1 MLPRAKKSFGQNFLV
16 DETAVQKIIQA
27 AEIKKGETVFEIGPG
42 TGTLTQALV
51 DAGARVIAIEADKD
65 LIAPLKKRFG
75 DRIELIYGD
84 ILDSVILNPSTTL
97 RVNSVKDLL
106 DSRSFGLRP
115 QDDSGGDFSF
125 KLISNIPYNITSPIL
140 ERFLTSSPR
149 PSRMV
154 LMVQKEVAD
163 RITAKP
169 PNMSLLSVVCQIYA
183 KCERVTIV
191 KAGAFRPIPKV
202 DSAIIRLELYRPSH
216 PALQGKD
223 PEKVIS
229 IAKKGFS
236 SKRKQ
241 LKSNLGQ
248 HIAEKLEQIELN
260 PKIRAQELTV
270 ENWIRLL

>member
-16 DETAVQKIIQA
+16 DETALRKIIQA
-27 AEIKKGETVFEIGPG
+27 AEIEKGETVLEIGPG

-51 DAGARVIAIEADKD
+51 DAGARVIAIEMDKD
-65 LIAPLKKRFG
+65 MIEPLKKRFG
-75 DRIELIYGD
+75 DRIELIHGD
-84 ILDSVILNPSTTL
+84 ILKLQDFIDSI
-97 RVNSVKDLL
+97 DLI
-106 DSRSFGLRP
+106 
-115 QDDSGGDFSF
+115 DFSF

-140 ERFLTSSPR
+140 ERFLTTSPR

-169 PNMSLLSVVCQIYA
+169 SKMSLLSIVCQIYA

-202 DSAIIRLELYRPSH
+202 DSAIVILDLYKPSH

-248 HIAEKLEQIELN
+248 NVAKRLEQIELN

>member
-16 DETAVQKIIQA
+16 DETAVKKIIQA

-75 DRIELIYGD
+75 DKIKLIEGD
-84 ILDSVILNPSTTL
+84 VLQVSLRGVPPRRDDVAISEIASVVELPRNDSY
-97 RVNSVKDLL
+97 
-106 DSRSFGLRP
+106 
-115 QDDSGGDFSF
+115 

-140 ERFLTSSPR
+140 ERFLTTQPR

-163 RITAKP
+163 RIIAKP
-169 PNMSLLSVVCQIYA
+169 PKMSLLSVVCQIYA
-183 KCERVTIV
+183 QCDRIAIV

-202 DSAIIRLELYRPSH
+202 DSAIIRLDLYKPSH
-216 PALQGKD
+216 PALHGVD
-223 PEKVIS
+223 PEKVIY

-241 LKSNLGQ
+241 LKSNLG
-248 HIAEKLEQIELN
+248 HNVVKKLEQLDLN